1 MELTPARTSR
11 RLPGDD
17 DGHVRLWDVR
27 TRARV
32 ATFRVHEDFVADL
45 HVHRGRSALLTA
57 SGDGT
62 LAHLDLRS
70 QAVVAR
76 SDAQED
82 ELLCGTQCC
91 LFFLPLS
98 SSHLTACS
106 PCNTGGQ

>member
-1 MELTPARTSR
+1 MELTPARTTR

-45 HVHRGRSALLTA
+45 HVH
-57 SGDGT
+57 GT

-70 QAVVAR
+70 QTVVAR

-82 ELLCGTQCC
+82 ELLCGAHYC
-91 LFFLPLS
+91 FSLS
-98 SSHLTACS
+98 SRLRI
-106 PCNTGGQ
+106 

>member
-1 MELTPARTSR
+1 M
-11 RLPGDD
+11 
-17 DGHVRLWDVR
+17 R

-62 LAHLDLRS
+62 LAHLDLRT
-70 QAVVAR
+70 QTVVAR

-82 ELLCGTQCC
+82 ELLCGASLWFSTSHIR
-91 LFFLPLS
+91 LGIADRIPLAHDPRVCG
-98 SSHLTACS
+98 HLA
-106 PCNTGGQ
+106 